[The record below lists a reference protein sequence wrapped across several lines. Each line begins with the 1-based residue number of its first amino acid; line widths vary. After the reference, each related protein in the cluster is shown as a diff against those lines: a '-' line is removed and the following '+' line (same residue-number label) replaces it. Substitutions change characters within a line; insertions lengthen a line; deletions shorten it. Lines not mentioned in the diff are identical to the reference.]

1 MTAGDEVLLY
11 KNIYMYIYSYS
22 PWAFFQDYMYTYCQD
37 ENKEKFERKGRIASY
52 M

>member
-1 MTAGDEVLLY
+1 MTAGAEVLLC

-22 PWAFFQDYMYTYCQD
+22 PWAFSKTTCIVKM
-37 ENKEKFERKGRIASY
+37 KAKRRKGRIASY